1 MRYFLQKKN
10 REVTVIWNTRVS
22 LYYWIYYFVFL
33 RENTDIPEIA
43 DFSNLF
49 LTRKNEKKKKMPNYI
64 FKVNMLF
71 HRPEIYLAITTR
83 KGQLEALCGSTLM
96 GSKAEISCY

>member
-1 MRYFLQKKN
+1 
-10 REVTVIWNTRVS
+10 
-22 LYYWIYYFVFL
+22 
-33 RENTDIPEIA
+33 
-43 DFSNLF
+43 
-49 LTRKNEKKKKMPNYI
+49 MPNYI